1 MALFGGH
8 AHLSFMFANAQ
19 VNFSHRIDHF
29 SFGDMKSGLVN
40 ALDGTEKVTSDSS
53 KFVMYTML
61 FLFDFCVV
69 YCILMLKFT
78 ILRLSIHLNFF
89 SMKSFALCNK
99 TYHF

>member
-53 KFVMYTML
+53 KFVM
-61 FLFDFCVV
+61 
-69 YCILMLKFT
+69 
-78 ILRLSIHLNFF
+78 
-89 SMKSFALCNK
+89 
-99 TYHF
+99 